1 MKPRSKLFIGV
12 FFALLAAGLIT
23 LAVQRQSQSR
33 LRTEITALRREG
45 GEFNRLRRDNQRLT
59 GTQVPPDELKSLR
72 ADYHGAA
79 G

>member
-1 MKPRSKLFIGV
+1 MTKLSIGV

-45 GEFNRLRRDNQRLT
+45 
-59 GTQVPPDELKSLR
+59 
-72 ADYHGAA
+72 
-79 G
+79 